1 MAPGAFPSL
10 PKPRYWNV
18 WWLLAI
24 LAAAVGI
31 IVLLLEGLGVLRDL
45 GLVLTGISLFATL
58 LFGLMAVTR
67 NAVSTLHLELSHLQ
81 ATLVAELT
89 ALRTDLLT
97 GLGRIE
103 ELLRSRAS

>member
-1 MAPGAFPSL
+1 MAPGAFSSL

-31 IVLLLEGLGVLRDL
+31 IALLLEGLGVLRDL
-45 GLVLTGISLFATL
+45 GLVLAGISLFATL
-58 LFGLMAVTR
+58 LFGLMAATR